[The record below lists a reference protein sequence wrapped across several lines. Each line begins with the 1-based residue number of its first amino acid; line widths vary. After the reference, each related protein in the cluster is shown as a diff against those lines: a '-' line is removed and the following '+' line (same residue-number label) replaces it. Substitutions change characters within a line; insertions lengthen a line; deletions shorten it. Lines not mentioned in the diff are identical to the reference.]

1 MMKYQELCRRLRE
14 GGVREAE
21 NEAAILAERLCLVPR
36 ALLVANPSC
45 PLRHPLL
52 EDAVKRRVAGEP
64 LQYILGE
71 WDFYSETYRVT
82 PDCLIPRSDTEVLVE
97 KAIRLLPRGARFAD
111 LCTGS
116 GCVAISTL
124 VHRPDCT
131 ATAID
136 LFPKTVALARENAHR
151 NGVADR
157 LTLSVADVLA
167 PDCLVGETAFDAIL
181 SNPPYIR
188 TAVIDTLERELSA
201 EPRAA
206 LDGGEDGLLFY
217 RTIVK
222 KLSSRLTDN
231 GFFLF
236 EIGFDQEDDIKTI
249 AAENGFT
256 CTVEK
261 DLAGNPR
268 VALLTR

>member
-1 MMKYQELCRRLRE
+1 MNYQELCRRLRE
-14 GGVREAE
+14 GGVKDAE

-36 ALLVANPSC
+36 AHLLTDPNC
-45 PLRHPLL
+45 PLLHPLL
-52 EDAVKRRVAGEP
+52 ENAVHRRVAGEP

-71 WDFYSETYRVT
+71 WDFYAETYRVS
-82 PDCLIPRSDTEVLVE
+82 PDCLIPRSDTELLVE
-97 KAIRLLPRGARFAD
+97 KAIKLLPKDAHFAD

-124 VHRPDCT
+124 AHRKDCT
-131 ATAID
+131 AVGVD
-136 LFPKTVALARENAHR
+136 LFPATVVVARENAHR

-157 LTLSVADVLA
+157 LTLLVGDALA
-167 PDCLVGETAFDAIL
+167 SDCLAGEAPFDAIL

-188 TAVIDTLERELSA
+188 TAVLDTLERELSF

-206 LDGGEDGLLFY
+206 LDGGEDGSIFY
-217 RTIVK
+217 RAIVK
-222 KLSSRLTDN
+222 NLSSRLTER

-236 EIGFDQEDDIKTI
+236 EIGFDQEADIQAI
-249 AAENGFT
+249 AADNGYH

-261 DLAGNPR
+261 DLSGNPR